1 MSSTPSL
8 WAVRVFV
15 LGAFAA
21 TVWFCGPRAA
31 EVLAAKFGS
40 GAQPG
45 PLVALDRVGFVE
57 RPDWMSDEML
67 VSVSETLA
75 PWLSDEV
82 GILDEA
88 TAVRLRDGLNSTPWV
103 REARIERAFP
113 DRFRLHLELRR
124 PRLAVRAG
132 NDQPLCLVDDDGVML
147 PWMQTRLPLLRLY
160 REGGSPTMRVTF
172 GERCDE
178 PRVLAGAMVA
188 AEWREEIAPQV
199 KNCPPLLE
207 IDASNLGERWIRGVQ
222 YPEVRVILARNDGKP
237 VSLLFGRPPNSRL
250 PRVRAR
256 TKASVLDKIL
266 RRHPGLEGLTAGDL
280 RLSRRWADYLQP
292 RDPKLPDPIGPW
304 RELDEQFPEPERERG
319 R

>member
-1 MSSTPSL
+1 MSSNPSM

-31 EVLAAKFGS
+31 EVLAAKFGN

-45 PLVALDRVGFVE
+45 PKVALDRVGFVE

-67 VSVSETLA
+67 VSVSETLS

-88 TAVRLRDGLNSTPWV
+88 TAMRLRDGLQSTPWV
-103 REARIERAFP
+103 REVRVERAFP

-124 PRLAVRAG
+124 PRLAVHAG
-132 NDQPLCLVDDDGVML
+132 DDRPLCLVDDAGYML

-160 REGGSPTMRVTF
+160 REGGSPTMEVRY
-172 GERCDE
+172 GEPARE
-178 PRVLAGAMVA
+178 PRVRAGAMVA
-188 AEWREEIAPQV
+188 AEWRDEIAPQV
-199 KNCPPLLE
+199 RDCPTLLE
-207 IDASNLGERWIRGVQ
+207 IDATNLGERWLRGVQ
-222 YPEVRVILARNDGKP
+222 YPEVRVVLARGDGEA
-237 VSLLFGRPPNSRL
+237 VSFLFGRPPESNL
-250 PRVRAR
+250 PRVPAS
-256 TKASVLDKIL
+256 TKATVLSKVL
-266 RRHPGLEGLTAGDL
+266 ASHPGLEGLTAGDL

-292 RDPKLPDPIGPW
+292 RAPNLPDPIQHW
-304 RELDEQFPEPERERG
+304 RDLDEQFPEPRTTRG